1 MTGNLGHFFDEM
13 YTALGMVNAPLSGIV
28 CALEQ
33 VRNDPWFSESF
44 EGAVDL
50 VRAALCDKQTVFF
63 IGNGGSAA
71 IAAHMAADFAKAGK
85 VRTRC
90 FESSS
95 TLTAISND
103 QSFEEVY
110 SSQILQYGEQGDLLV
125 AISSSGRSKN
135 ILLGVGAARSRKMQ
149 VITLSGFDEDNPL
162 RQLGNVNFHVPAH
175 HYGLVEVTHHAIIHG
190 ILDSLTNVRPI

>member
-1 MTGNLGHFFDEM
+1 MSTEHFLEEISRV
-13 YTALGMVNAPLSGIV
+13 AGLLHAPMSGIV
-28 CALEQ
+28 CVLDQ
-33 VRNDPWFSESF
+33 VRQDPWFSQLHDE
-44 EGAVDL
+44 AVDL
-50 VRAALCDKQTVFF
+50 FRDALCDKQTVYF

-71 IAAHMAADFAKAGK
+71 IASHMAADFAKAGR

-90 FESSS
+90 FNESP

-110 SSQILQYGEQGDLLV
+110 SSQILQYGESGDLLV

-135 ILLGVGAARSRKMQ
+135 ILLGVGAARSKKMQ
-149 VITLSGFDEDNPL
+149 VITLSGFDEENPL

-175 HYGLVEVTHHAIIHG
+175 HYGLVEVTHHAIIHS
-190 ILDSLTNVRPI
+190 ILDTLIDAKC